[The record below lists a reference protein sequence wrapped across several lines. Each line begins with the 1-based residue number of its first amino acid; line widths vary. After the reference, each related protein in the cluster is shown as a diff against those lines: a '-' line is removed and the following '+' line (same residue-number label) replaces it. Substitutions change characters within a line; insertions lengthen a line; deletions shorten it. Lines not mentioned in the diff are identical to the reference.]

1 MAEGIYRNSISL
13 AMATLAL
20 PFVEQ
25 QCGSPVGTLWKNSP
39 DARAAIAGVLDR
51 LFRPQT
57 MMNRM
62 TLSAERVLQL
72 QALFG
77 EPKSRPEQ
85 LMESRSYAHS
95 RELLLIRTAVQ
106 EGDVAELERLWP
118 PVGAR
123 RRGGRND
130 GRNAEGEEGGGRR
143 PRRRRHRSRRGKEPE
158 S

>member
-1 MAEGIYRNSISL
+1 
-13 AMATLAL
+13 
-20 PFVEQ
+20 
-25 QCGSPVGTLWKNSP
+25 
-39 DARAAIAGVLDR
+39 
-51 LFRPQT
+51 

-118 PVGAR
+118 PVEPAVAAVVTTAGMRRAKGAEGAGR
-123 RRGGRND
+123 AAAATVPAGGRSRNREAVPGFRGPHRVLLAGGTRWR
-130 GRNAEGEEGGGRR
+130 GRGVGSMTTTGR
-143 PRRRRHRSRRGKEPE
+143 PGPSRRDSSGAP
-158 S
+158 SRSWRAL